1 MNKEI
6 EFHWTK
12 TQRGAP
18 AIQIDTNLY
27 RIQKR
32 NNNGSIRFTCT
43 DERCNASVTL
53 LNDKIK
59 FIRGTH
65 RHGERVPPF
74 HILQVVHEF
83 RQKAVSDI
91 RTPLP
96 RIYDQRRQYGTAAEI
111 PMFQQLRS
119 TGYRKRLEILPPS
132 PKKTNI
138 RTFIIPEVFRLN
150 LSNEPFLIHDSAN
163 PDRIIVFASKKSLNY
178 LGTCSVIYSD
188 GTFKTAPRYFKQA
201 YTIHA
206 WSADTGMKSICY
218 SATTKKDVR
227 TYLTLFQSL
236 KDAAAVLGINLA
248 PSSHMIDF
256 ESAAAIASKKVFN
269 NVNIS
274 FCHFHFAKSI
284 WRNLKN
290 KNLAL
295 EARKTDIKN
304 YIADIIA
311 LPMVP
316 VHLVRQRF
324 DSISRELHMKN
335 LFFNSFIS
343 YVRRTYINSKNFPI
357 HSWNHFNF
365 LGTRPRTNNHV
376 EGSHRQLKNR
386 ILSKPNIWLWI
397 MSIQDL
403 DESTIIAIEQE
414 EHQNRQTRPR
424 QRQNIER
431 DEDLLDLK
439 RKFQTHII
447 DIEELAKEIVNRLYA
462 YS

>member
-1 MNKEI
+1 M
-6 EFHWTK
+6 
-12 TQRGAP
+12 
-18 AIQIDTNLY
+18 
-27 RIQKR
+27 
-32 NNNGSIRFTCT
+32 
-43 DERCNASVTL
+43 
-53 LNDKIK
+53 

-65 RHGERVPPF
+65 RHWERVPPF

-150 LSNEPFLIHDSAN
+150 LSNEPFFIHDSAN

-178 LGTCSVIYSD
+178 L
-188 GTFKTAPRYFKQA
+188 
-201 YTIHA
+201 
-206 WSADTGMKSICY
+206 GMKSICY

-290 KNLAL
+290 KKAC
-295 EARKTDIKN
+295 KTDMKN

-324 DSISRELHMKN
+324 DSISRELRMKN

>member
-111 PMFQQLRS
+111 PMFQQL
-119 TGYRKRLEILPPS
+119 
-132 PKKTNI
+132 
-138 RTFIIPEVFRLN
+138 
-150 LSNEPFLIHDSAN
+150 
-163 PDRIIVFASKKSLNY
+163 SL
-178 LGTCSVIYSD
+178 
-188 GTFKTAPRYFKQA
+188 
-201 YTIHA
+201 
-206 WSADTGMKSICY
+206 GMKSICY

-447 DIEELAKEIVNRLYA
+447 DIEEFAKEIVNRLYA